1 MAKKTTN
8 FILGLFVILGFFLGV
23 GIIIWV
29 GVTSYFQKGT
39 TYVSYFDESVE
50 GLQADS
56 SVKYRGVDVGRV
68 LQIRVAPDNKLIG
81 VVMKINLRGDL
92 SKTTVAQ
99 VRSAGITGVKF
110 IGLERPKP
118 EDKDLSPKIE
128 FPSEYPIIPSVPSEI
143 QKLLAGVNV
152 IVDKFQQI
160 DTKGISDQVLATTK
174 NIGDFV
180 QSKEMTQLLA
190 KLEGTAANL
199 ERITAKVDKAVGGGK
214 LEEILVET
222 RNGLK
227 EMNVVMGNLK
237 KDLQGMKL
245 ADTASRYRGVA
256 REVEGVTQNLQ
267 RASATLEQFLER
279 IYERPPDLL
288 FGKPPQKRW
297 NE

>member
-23 GIIIWV
+23 GLIIWV

-39 TYVSYFDESVE
+39 IYVSYFDESVE
-50 GLQADS
+50 GLQLDS

-68 LQIRVAPDNKLIG
+68 LQIRVAPDNRLIG
-81 VVMKINLRGDL
+81 VVMKINLRGKL
-92 SKTTVAQ
+92 SQTTIAQ
-99 VRSAGITGVKF
+99 LRAAGITGVKF
-110 IGLERPKP
+110 IGLDRPRP
-118 EDKDLSPKIE
+118 GDKDLSPKID

-152 IVDKFQQI
+152 IVEKFQQI

-174 NIGDFV
+174 TIGTFF
-180 QSKEMTQLLA
+180 QSKEVTQLLA
-190 KLEGTAANL
+190 KLEGTATNL
-199 ERITAKVDKAVGGGK
+199 EKITAKVDKAVGGGK
-214 LEEILVET
+214 LDEMLGET
-222 RNGLK
+222 RSALKDMNTVIGGLK
-227 EMNVVMGNLK
+227 N
-237 KDLQGMKL
+237 DLQAMKL
-245 ADTASRYRGVA
+245 PETASRYRGVA
-256 REVEGVTQNLQ
+256 REAEAVSQNLQ
-267 RASATLEQFLER
+267 RAIATLDQFLER